1 MEAITATPA
10 GTHLIYSFY
19 TCRNNAESADQDV
32 MLQRTL
38 IAAVRKVLGDIH
50 GT

>member
-10 GTHLIYSFY
+10 STHLIYNFD
-19 TCRNNAESADQDV
+19 TCRNNAESANRDV
-32 MLQRTL
+32 TLQQTL